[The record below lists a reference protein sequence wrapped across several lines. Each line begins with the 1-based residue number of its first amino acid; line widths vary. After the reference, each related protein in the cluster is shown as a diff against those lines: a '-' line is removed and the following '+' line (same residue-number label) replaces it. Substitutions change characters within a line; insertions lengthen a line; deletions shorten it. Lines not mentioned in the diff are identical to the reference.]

1 MKRKVGCVL
10 LILICVAM
18 LPACATLAGHPLTY
32 SAEPIEGWVVDAETK
47 QPLEGVV
54 VTANWELRGG
64 ASPGGSTAIGQLMVL
79 EAVTDK
85 NGRFYFAAWGPI
97 RQFKGELH
105 NHDPKLVLFK
115 SGYEYRILSN
125 KSRFDAEAVLEP
137 VRRSQWSGKTIEIER
152 FKGTPREYAK
162 RISSLMIDIR
172 FIEDD
177 CYWKQTPRMIL
188 ELQHQR
194 QLFESSGIVVAIYS
208 VDYLPTDKLKCGSPK
223 EYFRKY
229 RP

>member
-1 MKRKVGCVL
+1 MAYKL
-10 LILICVAM
+10 LRALLVVAG
-18 LPACATLAGHPLTY
+18 LAAIPACAAVYPPAY
-32 SAEPIEGWVVDAETK
+32 SAEAIEASVIDAETK

-64 ASPGGSTAIGQLMVL
+64 ASPGGSTAVGQLMVL

-85 NGRFYFAAWGPI
+85 NGRFYFPAWGPI

-125 KSRFDAEAVLEP
+125 KSRFDAEAALEP
-137 VRRSQWSGKTIEIER
+137 MRRSQWSGKTIELQP
-152 FKGTPREYAK
+152 FKGTAKEYAK
-162 RISSLMIDIR
+162 RISSLMIDLR

-188 ELQHQR
+188 ELQHQS
-194 QLFESSGIVVAIYS
+194 QLFESSGIVTAIYS
-208 VDYLPTDKLKCGSPK
+208 VDYLPTDKAKCGSPK
-223 EYFRKY
+223 EFFRKY